1 MLKDHIFPFKKE
13 DCILVPLTLFDVNK
27 PYEFFIET
35 EKPFRK
41 RACILKDEKGYRI
54 KEVHSMENCEY

>member
-13 DCILVPLTLFDVNK
+13 DCILVSLTLFEVNK

-41 RACILKDEKGYRI
+41 RACIIKYKDKFQV
-54 KEVHSMENCEY
+54 KEVPSIHNGC